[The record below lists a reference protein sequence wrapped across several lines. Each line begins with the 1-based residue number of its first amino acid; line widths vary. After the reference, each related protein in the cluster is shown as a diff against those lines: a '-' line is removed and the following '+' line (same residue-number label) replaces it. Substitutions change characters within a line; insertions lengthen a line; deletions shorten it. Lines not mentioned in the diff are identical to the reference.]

1 MCGLRPVRVVSAAT
15 RDSMRTP
22 RKTSDGDRPA
32 GRHVVL
38 ILSTDVVAA
47 ALVGALVETLGYLVR
62 FFTPPETP
70 NDAIRRTRPAVAMVD
85 CEDPTLVN
93 TEVLGRARMRGISV
107 LMFGSAAALA
117 RVRELAEEQEL
128 DTVIMPATLDEL
140 DESLKSAIAKIC

>member
-1 MCGLRPVRVVSAAT
+1 MRVVSAAT

>member
-1 MCGLRPVRVVSAAT
+1 
-15 RDSMRTP
+15 MRTP
-22 RKTSDGDRPA
+22 RKPADEERPP

-70 NDAIRRTRPAVAMVD
+70 DEALRRTRPSVAMID

-93 TEVLGRARMRGISV
+93 TELLGRARMRGISV
-107 LMFGSAAALA
+107 LMFGTATAIQK
-117 RVRELAEEQEL
+117 VQELAEEHALQA
-128 DTVIMPATLDEL
+128 VIMPASLAEL
-140 DESLKSAIAKIC
+140 DDSLRSAIEKTC

>member
-1 MCGLRPVRVVSAAT
+1 
-15 RDSMRTP
+15 MRIP
-22 RKTSDGDRPA
+22 RKTADEGRPP

-70 NDAIRRTRPAVAMVD
+70 DDAIRRTRPTVAMVD

-117 RVRELAEEQEL
+117 KVRELANEQEL

-140 DESLKSAIAKIC
+140 DESLKSAIAKVC

>member
-1 MCGLRPVRVVSAAT
+1 
-15 RDSMRTP
+15 MRIP
-22 RKTSDGDRPA
+22 RKTADEGSPP

-70 NDAIRRTRPAVAMVD
+70 DDAIRRTRPAVAMVD

-117 RVRELAEEQEL
+117 KVRELANEQEL

-140 DESLKSAIAKIC
+140 DESLKSAIAKVC

>member
-1 MCGLRPVRVVSAAT
+1 MRFVSGAT
-15 RDSMRTP
+15 PGTMRTTGKP
-22 RKTSDGDRPA
+22 TDDERPP

-70 NDAIRRTRPAVAMVD
+70 DEALRRTRPAVAMIN

-93 TEVLGRARMRGISV
+93 TELLGRARMRGISV
-107 LMFGSAAALA
+107 IMFGTDAAIQQVEQL
-117 RVRELAEEQEL
+117 VREHELA
-128 DTVIMPATLDEL
+128 TIIMPGSIAEL
-140 DESLKSAIAKIC
+140 DETLKSAIAKTC

>member
-1 MCGLRPVRVVSAAT
+1 M
-15 RDSMRTP
+15 
-22 RKTSDGDRPA
+22 
-32 GRHVVL
+32 L

>member
-1 MCGLRPVRVVSAAT
+1 M
-15 RDSMRTP
+15 
-22 RKTSDGDRPA
+22 
-32 GRHVVL
+32 L

-70 NDAIRRTRPAVAMVD
+70 DEALRRTRPAVALID

-93 TEVLGRARMRGISV
+93 TELLGRARMRGISV
-107 LMFGSAAALA
+107 LMFGTAAAIQK
-117 RVRELAEEQEL
+117 VRELAEEHEL

-140 DESLKSAIAKIC
+140 DESLRTAIGKTC

>member
-1 MCGLRPVRVVSAAT
+1 MRVVSAAI
-15 RDSMRTP
+15 RDSMRIP
-22 RKTSDGDRPA
+22 RKTADEGSPP

-70 NDAIRRTRPAVAMVD
+70 DDAIRRTRPAVAMVD

-117 RVRELAEEQEL
+117 KVRELANEQEL

-140 DESLKSAIAKIC
+140 DESLKSAIAKVC

>member
-1 MCGLRPVRVVSAAT
+1 M
-15 RDSMRTP
+15 
-22 RKTSDGDRPA
+22 
-32 GRHVVL
+32 L

-70 NDAIRRTRPAVAMVD
+70 DDALRRTRPSVAMID

-93 TEVLGRARMRGISV
+93 PELLGRARMRGISV

-117 RVRELAEEQEL
+117 KVKQLAREHEL
-128 DTVIMPATLDEL
+128 DTVMMPASLDEL
-140 DESLKSAIAKIC
+140 DESLRSAIAKSC

>member
-1 MCGLRPVRVVSAAT
+1 VFVSAANPET
-15 RDSMRTP
+15 MRTT
-22 RKTSDGDRPA
+22 RKPTDDGPP

-70 NDAIRRTRPAVAMVD
+70 DEALRRARPAVAMID

-93 TEVLGRARMRGISV
+93 TELLGRARMRGISV
-107 LMFGSAAALA
+107 LMFGTPTAIQQVQQL
-117 RVRELAEEQEL
+117 VEEHELN
-128 DTVIMPATLDEL
+128 TVIMPASLDEL
-140 DESLKSAIAKIC
+140 DESLRSVIAKTC

>member
-1 MCGLRPVRVVSAAT
+1 
-15 RDSMRTP
+15 MRTP
-22 RKTSDGDRPA
+22 RTTADDEGPP

-70 NDAIRRTRPAVAMVD
+70 DDALRRTRPAVAMID

-93 TEVLGRARMRGISV
+93 TELLGRARMRGISV
-107 LMFGSAAALA
+107 LMFGTAAAIGQ
-117 RVRELAEEQEL
+117 VQELVAEHEL
-128 DTVIMPATLDEL
+128 DTVIMPASLAEL
-140 DESLKSAIAKIC
+140 DESLRTAIAKTC

>member
-1 MCGLRPVRVVSAAT
+1 
-15 RDSMRTP
+15 MRTP
-22 RKTSDGDRPA
+22 RKPTDDERPA

-70 NDAIRRTRPAVAMVD
+70 DEALRRTRPAIAMID

-93 TEVLGRARMRGISV
+93 TELLGRARMRGISV
-107 LMFGSAAALA
+107 LMFGSATAIQQ
-117 RVRELAEEQEL
+117 VQELAEEHEL
-128 DTVIMPATLDEL
+128 DSVIMPASLEEL
-140 DESLKSAIAKIC
+140 DESLRSAIAKIC

>member
-1 MCGLRPVRVVSAAT
+1 
-15 RDSMRTP
+15 MRTP
-22 RKTSDGDRPA
+22 RKPTDDERPP

-70 NDAIRRTRPAVAMVD
+70 DEALRRTRPSVAMID

-93 TEVLGRARMRGISV
+93 TELLGRARMRGISV
-107 LMFGSAAALA
+107 LMFGTAAAIHQ
-117 RVRELAEEQEL
+117 VQELVEEHAL
-128 DTVIMPATLDEL
+128 DTVIMPASLAEL
-140 DESLKSAIAKIC
+140 DDNLRSAIAKIC